1 MDNPY
6 KVLGLDKTATDEEI
20 KAAYHNLV
28 KKYHPDKYQDNPLAD
43 LAEEKLR
50 EINEAYDLLMNKNVT
65 SAGYGSS
72 SSYGGSSYGGGSG
85 YGSSGY
91 GNTSSYGSTGY
102 GNSSAY
108 GSAGYGYDHGQGGGY
123 SAYASAQNSSHYA
136 VREALDRNQ
145 FSRAEQ
151 LLYSSSNRDAEW
163 HFLAGVLSY
172 KKGYYDDALNKI
184 NYAMTMDPTN
194 PEYRSIYQQIR
205 GTGALYK
212 TTSNG
217 RGYSDSNLCT
227 DLIACYC
234 CTSLISPCW

>member
-1 MDNPY
+1 MENPY
-6 KVLGLDKTATDEEI
+6 KVLGVDKTATDEEI
-20 KAAYHNLV
+20 KAAYHRLV

-50 EINEAYDLLMNKNVT
+50 EVNEAYDILMNKNVT
-65 SAGYGSS
+65 SAGYGGAGYSGTGYGS
-72 SSYGGSSYGGGSG
+72 SSYGSG
-85 YGSSGY
+85 YGSGSY
-91 GNTSSYGSTGY
+91 TGNSSSYGTGTGY
-102 GNSSAY
+102 GSSSY
-108 GSAGYGYDHGQGGGY
+108 SGGYDHGQGGGY
-123 SAYASAQNSSHYA
+123 SAYSSAQNSAHYS

-145 FSRAEQ
+145 LARAEQ

-172 KKGYYDDALNKI
+172 KRGYFDDALNKI
-184 NYAMTMDPTN
+184 NYAMTMDPNN

-212 TTSNG
+212 TTSNN
-217 RGYSDSNLCT
+217 RGYSNSSLCT

-234 CTSLISPCW
+234 CSSLISPCW